1 MRVKVGL
8 DEWLAAD
15 PKQTELITDGL
26 LGCVAVALT
35 GKDRIALTHVY
46 DVAKDGE
53 LWPGYRE
60 KLDDA
65 LQASQ
70 LGEPK
75 DIRAVLV
82 YSDHTS
88 GPLCERIGS
97 WLSQHGIQ
105 SQRRQDDGCR
115 VSDSVSGPIVVGK
128 SLDRSDDY
136 TYGYRTTSEADLP
149 VARSALSKDAGAATP
164 ALRDPRVSLADAK
177 TPTLGEPSHPG
188 YPLYASILGGVKAL
202 DGGMFKGND
211 IWEQQIAAELTARC
225 LDAGVRE
232 VRQVA
237 SGTNDAD
244 QVFVLPAGRQE
255 SAPHD
260 LCVDALDVN
269 EETIANASERAF
281 KHYAPIGQHS
291 ETQGGQAQ
299 TQQSGLTKGI

>member
-8 DEWLAAD
+8 DEWLSAD
-15 PKQTELITDGL
+15 PKQAELITDGL
-26 LGCVAVALT
+26 LGCVAVGLT

-53 LWPGYRE
+53 RWPEYRE
-60 KLDDA
+60 KLDEA

-70 LGEPK
+70 LGEPN

-82 YSDHTS
+82 YSDPTS
-88 GPLCERIGS
+88 GPLCERIES

-115 VSDSVSGPIVVGK
+115 VSDSVSGPIVTDK
-128 SLDRSDDY
+128 SLGRSDDY

-164 ALRDPRVSLADAK
+164 ALRDPQVSLADAK
-177 TPTLGEPSHPG
+177 APALGEPSHPG
-188 YPLYASILGGVKAL
+188 HPLYASILSGVKAL
-202 DGGMFKGND
+202 DGGMFKGKD
-211 IWEQQIAAELTARC
+211 IWEQQIAAELTAQC
-225 LDAGVRE
+225 LDAGIRE

-237 SGTNDAD
+237 SGTNDAN
-244 QVFVLPAGRQE
+244 QVFVLPAGHKE
-255 SAPHD
+255 SARHD
-260 LCVDALDVN
+260 ICVDALDVN

-281 KHYAPIGQHS
+281 RHYAPVGQHGQ
-291 ETQGGQAQ
+291 TQVVEAQ
-299 TQQSGLTKGI
+299 TQQGGQSKGM